1 MVGNQ
6 EEERK
11 SVYFSRQKNVK
22 GGVLIFVV
30 ADIWN
35 CYNMDMKKANWNL
48 WRKDKMDRPITTLFM
63 LMSVDGKIS
72 TGATDDLD
80 VDKDF
85 PKIKGVNEGLH
96 QYYEIE
102 QTTDLWSF
110 NSGRVQEK
118 MGVNKKKIPRKTP
131 VSFVVIDN
139 KHLNENGIRYFCAL
153 SKEFVLITTNTRHP
167 AFNVEDENLH
177 IIYQNELSLKDAL
190 IKLKSEYGCERITI
204 QTGGTL
210 NNLFLR
216 EKLFDYVDII
226 IAPVLI
232 GGKDTSTLIDGKS
245 LTEECELSKLG
256 VVKLQ
261 ECVVLEN
268 SYLRLRYEVIH

>member
-1 MVGNQ
+1 
-6 EEERK
+6 
-11 SVYFSRQKNVK
+11 
-22 GGVLIFVV
+22 
-30 ADIWN
+30 
-35 CYNMDMKKANWNL
+35 
-48 WRKDKMDRPITTLFM
+48 MDRPITTLFM

-139 KHLNENGIRYFCAL
+139 KSYTRVFPSSMQAFWASASGSSLQ
-153 SKEFVLITTNTRHP
+153 ITG
-167 AFNVEDENLH
+167 
-177 IIYQNELSLKDAL
+177 
-190 IKLKSEYGCERITI
+190 SEERM
-204 QTGGTL
+204 
-210 NNLFLR
+210 
-216 EKLFDYVDII
+216 
-226 IAPVLI
+226 AP
-232 GGKDTSTLIDGKS
+232 
-245 LTEECELSKLG
+245 
-256 VVKLQ
+256 
-261 ECVVLEN
+261 
-268 SYLRLRYEVIH
+268 